1 MKNKI
6 LPPVII
12 ISALLFAAIVSYSL
26 VPKKPIEVKTATAE
40 KIQAPQAA
48 LSDNQPTPL
57 PTPLP
62 TPFPTVKPKQTSPQT
77 PAIPAPTKAPTPT
90 NLPTPT
96 PQPNNNTEPKPTPT
110 ASQTPAPSPI
120 ASIVH
125 IEIKTPNGS
134 SSFETEITDGMNLCD
149 IMQKAKDSGKI
160 NSITFDDSYLS
171 VYKSKYVQDIN
182 GFSNNWTFTVN
193 GSTPLGCSLSN
204 PKPNDS
210 IIWKFG

>member
-1 MKNKI
+1 MESRDWSSDVCSSDLFPSHDTANITQHIINTQKHLIHNKYKQQLNKFNHTTHYHTSHHT
-6 LPPVII
+6 LPHITHTLPYI
-12 ISALLFAAIVSYSL
+12 
-26 VPKKPIEVKTATAE
+26 
-40 KIQAPQAA
+40 
-48 LSDNQPTPL
+48 TPHI
-57 PTPLP
+57 T
-62 TPFPTVKPKQTSPQT
+62 
-77 PAIPAPTKAPTPT
+77 IHH
-90 NLPTPT
+90 T

-171 VYKSKYVQDIN
+171 VYKSKYVQEIN